1 MARLIVFSDI
11 DGTILDLKRYSFEKS
26 LLAIQRL
33 VTMDIPLVLV
43 SSKTHS
49 EIMKLCGALGL
60 HNPFVFENGAGI
72 GFADGSYILL
82 GKDVQE
88 LSNHKTMIRA
98 MVSNC
103 IWADDIPVH
112 ELSFYTGLSHEDVA
126 LMLQRKA
133 SLLFMAEQLPATIAD
148 INSTIGDYGIAIT
161 TGGKFFT
168 VQDSQVNKGRAVQYI
183 KDLFQKRYDDMYTIG
198 IGDGYND
205 IDMFNAVDEAYFV
218 GDDTLF
224 SSIKGQCNKVI
235 MTQRKGPDGFS
246 DIINTITQPNR

>member
-1 MARLIVFSDI
+1 MAGLIVFSDI
-11 DGTILDLKRYSFEKS
+11 DGTILDVKRYSFEDS
-26 LLAIQRL
+26 LRAIQRL
-33 VTMDIPLVLV
+33 IGMDIPLIMV

-49 EIMKLCGALGL
+49 EIMKLHGALGL
-60 HNPFVFENGAGI
+60 HHPFVFENGAGI

-82 GKDVQE
+82 GKDIQE
-88 LSNHKTMIRA
+88 LSNHKTIIRA
-98 MVSNC
+98 MVKNC
-103 IWADDIPVH
+103 IWVDDIPVQ
-112 ELSFYTGLSHEDVA
+112 ELSLYTGLSHDDVT

-133 SLLFMAEQLPATIAD
+133 SLLFMAEQLPTTITD
-148 INSTIGDYGIAIT
+148 INSSIAEYGIAIT

-168 VQDSQVNKGRAVQYI
+168 VQDSQVNKGGAVQYI

-224 SSIKGQCNKVI
+224 ISIQGQCNKVT

-246 DIINTITQPNR
+246 DIINMITQPNR